1 MMVDGTAP
9 VAAFPL
15 GGIGTGNVSIGARGQ
30 LRDWELEN
38 HPDKGRTLPYTFFAI
53 HCGTD
58 HAAGVT
64 RVLESRLTGPHDL
77 DEGYPSSRVAGLP
90 RLRGSRLVGE
100 YPLVTVEFVDD
111 ELPVRVALH
120 AFTPFVPLDADASGL
135 PVAVLRYRVTNP
147 GPAPV
152 RVTIAGS
159 LSNPI
164 GQLPGHWATF
174 GAADQ
179 AKQFEGNPSVAWRDG
194 DGVRG
199 LDFGTSLD
207 PGDLRHGS
215 VALTTVDTSV
225 TAKPRWLTD
234 FWPDGVQS
242 FWDDFRTDGLLDAE
256 TRLTLDEYHSTIVD
270 TQRRPVTAADLE
282 NRCVVGSLGIVH
294 ELPAG
299 AERDFE
305 FLLTWSF
312 PNRPRGWNGHI
323 FPASTH
329 TTATTRNHYATRF
342 PDAWSAAAYL
352 ARELPAL
359 EAGTRAFH
367 AALFGGTLDRS
378 IVETVS
384 ATLATL
390 RSTTCFRLEDGTFA
404 AWEGSFAHAGSC
416 EGTCTHVWNYAQS
429 VAWLFP
435 ELERSARRIEF
446 GLETDDRGIMQFRTN
461 RLFGGAS
468 WGALP
473 AVDGQ
478 LGTIVRL
485 YREWRFSGDDEFLGQ
500 LWPAAVRALEH
511 AIREWD
517 TDGDGVLDTELHNTY
532 DIEFTGET
540 PLANTM
546 FYAALRAGAALA
558 GHLGDAD
565 RARRYRDLAER
576 GAARMDALLFNGE
589 YYQQRTD
596 DVDAR
601 RYQFGTGV
609 LSDQLLGQ
617 TLAHLVGLGHLLP
630 ADHVRAAVGSVYQY
644 NFRADLTGH
653 ESTQRTFALDG
664 EGGLLLCSWPRGGRP
679 RIPFIYSDEVWTGI
693 EYQVAT
699 HLIYEGLVDEALWIV
714 RATRARHDG
723 FARNPWNE
731 VECGN
736 HYARSLAAW
745 GLLVASSGASY
756 DAATGV
762 LGFAPDGPLRTFF
775 SIGTGWGTVTI
786 DHSGLSLTLHHG
798 TLRLRRLTLHG
809 RDLTGSGGLTLHAGD
824 TAQLPLGTED
834 QR

>member
-1 MMVDGTAP
+1 MNWIDGTAP
-9 VAAFPL
+9 AAAFPL

-53 HCGTD
+53 HCG
-58 HAAGVT
+58 GVT

-90 RLRGSRLVGE
+90 RLRSSRLRGE
-100 YPLVTVEFVDD
+100 YPLVTVEFFDD
-111 ELPVRVALH
+111 QLPVRVALQ

-135 PVAVLRYRVTNP
+135 PVAVLRYRVSNP
-147 GPAPV
+147 GPKPV
-152 RVTIAGS
+152 RVTIVGS

-164 GQLPGHWATF
+164 GQLAGHWAGF
-174 GAADQ
+174 A
-179 AKQFEGNPSVAWRDG
+179 GNPSVAWRDS

-199 LDFGTSLD
+199 LDFGTSLA
-207 PGDLRHGS
+207 PTDLRYGS
-215 VALTTVDTSV
+215 VALATVDTSV

-234 FWPDGVQS
+234 FWPDGVQA
-242 FWDDFRTDGLLDAE
+242 FWDDFRTDGLLSAE
-256 TRLTLDEYHSTIVD
+256 PRLTLDEYHSTIVD
-270 TQRRPVTAADLE
+270 PQRRPVTAADLE

-294 ELPAG
+294 ELAPG
-299 AERDFE
+299 GGQDFE
-305 FLLTWSF
+305 FLLSWCF
-312 PNRPRGWNGHI
+312 PNRPRGWNGHV

-329 TTATTRNHYATRF
+329 STETTRNYYATRY

-352 ARELPAL
+352 ARELSGL
-359 EAGTRAFH
+359 EAKTRAFH
-367 AALFGGTLDRS
+367 GALFGSSLDPS
-378 IVETVS
+378 IVDAVS

-390 RSTTCFRLEDGTFA
+390 RSTTCFRISDGTFA
-404 AWEGSFAHAGSC
+404 AWEGSFEHAGSC

-446 GLETDDRGIMQFRTN
+446 GLETDDRGVMQFRTN
-461 RLFGGAS
+461 RLFGGPS
-468 WGALP
+468 WGAQP
-473 AVDGQ
+473 AADGQ

-485 YREWRFSGDDEFLGQ
+485 YREWRFSGDDGFLRE

-517 TDGDGVLDTELHNTY
+517 TDGDGVLDAELHNTY
-532 DIEFTGET
+532 DIEFTGQT

-558 GHLGDAD
+558 DRLDDAD
-565 RARRYRDLAER
+565 RADRYRELAR
-576 GAARMDALLFNGE
+576 LGALRMDALLFNGE
-589 YYQQRTD
+589 YYQQHTD
-596 DVDAR
+596 DVDAQ

-630 ADHVRAAVGSVYQY
+630 ADHVRAAVAAVHRY
-644 NFRADLTGH
+644 NFRERLTGH
-653 ESTQRTFALDG
+653 ESTQRTFALDD

-679 RIPFIYSDEVWTGI
+679 WIPFIYSDEVWTGV

-699 HLIYEGLVDEALWIV
+699 HLIYEGLVDEALRIV

-723 FARNPWNE
+723 IRRNPWNE

-736 HYARSLAAW
+736 HYARSMASW

-756 DAATGV
+756 DAATAA
-762 LGFAPDGPLRTFF
+762 LGFAPAGPLRTFF
-775 SIGTGWGTVTI
+775 STGTGWGTVDI
-786 DHSGLSLTLHHG
+786 DHSGLSLALHHG
-798 TLRLRRLTLHG
+798 TLRLHSLTLHG
-809 RDLTGSGGLTLHAGD
+809 RELTGPAGLTLHAGD
-824 TAQLPLGTED
+824 TTQLPLGTEEP
-834 QR
+834 R